1 MNIGGGKER
10 SERML
15 LAKVE
20 NGKNMMSADSV
31 RFLVLHCSASR
42 CNEDYSVEQLRR
54 DHKARGFYDIGYHFY
69 IRKDGTMTQ
78 HRKLLEVGAHAR
90 PYNRCSIGI
99 CYEGGLDEQGKPC
112 NTMTTEQETRLID
125 LFRNLKILFP
135 KAKIVGHR
143 DLPGTTPK
151 ECRVWMLEAGL
162 PDTALINSYN
172 SFWLALLAK
181 GVYHDTSLQS
191 ASDLLLQ
198 NQFLLHILHFL
209 PWLRRRPLQ

>member
-1 MNIGGGKER
+1 MTKDTFPMNIGGEKVR
-10 SERML
+10 SERLL

-20 NGKNMMSADSV
+20 DGKNMMSADSI
-31 RFLVLHCSASR
+31 RFLVLHCSATR
-42 CNEDYSVEQLRR
+42 CNQDYSVEQLRR

-99 CYEGGLDEQGKPC
+99 CYEGGLDEHGKAC
-112 NTMTTEQETRLID
+112 NTMTAEQETRLVD
-125 LFRNLKILFP
+125 LFRNLKTLFP

-151 ECRVWMLEAGL
+151 ECPGFDAGSWALQHQLE
-162 PDTALINSYN
+162 
-172 SFWLALLAK
+172 
-181 GVYHDTSLQS
+181 
-191 ASDLLLQ
+191 
-198 NQFLLHILHFL
+198 
-209 PWLRRRPLQ
+209 

>member
-1 MNIGGGKER
+1 MTKDTFPMNTGGGKVR

-42 CNEDYSVEQLRR
+42 CNQDYSVELLRR
-54 DHKARGFYDIGYHFY
+54 DHKARGFYDIDYHFY

-151 ECRVWMLEAGL
+151 ECPCLDAGSWAARHRL
-162 PDTALINSYN
+162 D
-172 SFWLALLAK
+172 
-181 GVYHDTSLQS
+181 
-191 ASDLLLQ
+191 
-198 NQFLLHILHFL
+198 
-209 PWLRRRPLQ
+209 